1 MDFMSD
7 QLADGRSFRTLNVLD
22 DFNREGLGIEVDI
35 SLPALRVIRTLERI
49 IEWRG
54 QPLSIRVD
62 NGPENVSAALQVWA
76 SRRGIGLEYIQPGK
90 PQQNAYVERY
100 NLRTARYRSI
110 KVLERGRCFNV
121 TSRSR
126 SVKKI
131 TTIGLDLAKHVFQI
145 HGADAEGSPVFNR
158 KLRRAEVLRFFA
170 KQPSCLVGLEACG
183 SSHYWARQ
191 IAALGHDVRVIPP
204 VYVKPFVKRGKT
216 DAADAEAISEAVTR
230 KTMRFVPIKSAEQQ
244 AAAMVLKTR
253 SLLVR
258 QQTQAINALRA
269 HLSELG
275 VITAIGTTKVS
286 GLIDIVRDATD
297 ARLPK
302 TARFALSTL
311 ADQIE
316 ALFAQIVKLER
327 EIVAAAKRDEDMRR
341 LATIPGVG
349 PITAASIKALVP
361 DPGGFKSAR
370 HFAAWLGLTP
380 RSHSSG
386 GKERLGGIS
395 KMGNPEL
402 RSLLVLGASS
412 VLRRVRGNDKA
423 PKWLSALLTRR
434 PYKVVAVAL
443 ANKTARVIWALLTK
457 GGIYRGMAPVDS
469 VANA

>member
-1 MDFMSD
+1 M
-7 QLADGRSFRTLNVLD
+7 
-22 DFNREGLGIEVDI
+22 
-35 SLPALRVIRTLERI
+35 
-49 IEWRG
+49 
-54 QPLSIRVD
+54 
-62 NGPENVSAALQVWA
+62 
-76 SRRGIGLEYIQPGK
+76 
-90 PQQNAYVERY
+90 
-100 NLRTARYRSI
+100 
-110 KVLERGRCFNV
+110 
-121 TSRSR
+121 
-126 SVKKI
+126 KKI

-327 EIVAAAKRDEDMRR
+327 EIVAEAKRDEDMRR
-341 LATIPGVG
+341 HYTRRRPDHGGVNQG
-349 PITAASIKALVP
+349 ACS
-361 DPGGFKSAR
+361 
-370 HFAAWLGLTP
+370 
-380 RSHSSG
+380 RSRRVQIRS
-386 GKERLGGIS
+386 
-395 KMGNPEL
+395 PL
-402 RSLLVLGASS
+402 RSLAGINAEIPFERWQREVGRNIKDGQSRAPLLARP
-412 VLRRVRGNDKA
+412 RRELCPA
-423 PKWLSALLTRR
+423 TRPR
-434 PYKVVAVAL
+434 Q
-443 ANKTARVIWALLTK
+443 R
-457 GGIYRGMAPVDS
+457 
-469 VANA
+469 